1 MNGPSR
7 VRVMIWRGEVSGI
20 ALGISIHYYLCPM
33 RNCCPI
39 TQEEIREGIVL
50 RGTEFELV
58 AILAL
63 LVNLG
68 ALATHPYSRTRFT
81 DTELAHIH
89 FQALIHRPLFLL
101 EHGWLLKRN
110 FLRDLKPNGTTLHG
124 TAPSRT
130 TPSRTAPSRSA
141 PSRTTPDRSAPD
153 RTAPRPPRP
162 QTLEATYM
170 CCGIELEESTI
181 TTAVVL
187 TIVVIIAIVLVH

>member
-1 MNGPSR
+1 
-7 VRVMIWRGEVSGI
+7 
-20 ALGISIHYYLCPM
+20 M

-58 AILAL
+58 AVLAL

-124 TAPSRT
+124 TAP
-130 TPSRTAPSRSA
+130 
-141 PSRTTPDRSAPD
+141 DRSAPD
-153 RTAPRPPRP
+153 RSTPSRSAPDRSAPRPPRP

>member
-1 MNGPSR
+1 MNKGMNGPSC
-7 VRVMIWRGEVSGI
+7 VRVMVWRGEVSGI
-20 ALGISIHYYLCPM
+20 ALGVSIHYYLCPM

-58 AILAL
+58 AVLAL

-124 TAPSRT
+124 TAP
-130 TPSRTAPSRSA
+130 
-141 PSRTTPDRSAPD
+141 DRS
-153 RTAPRPPRP
+153 APRPPRP